1 MLWKAF
7 RPAKVAFS
15 YSNLPCRL
23 FPCFLFYPITE
34 HAILSFGLLCWGH
47 VKTRSRFRGSPRKPE
62 TARVITCTFL
72 FHNVTAGSVVGM
84 PNQQCAVARSAT
96 SRCEQDPRRI
106 QGQPKGAGTTPGGRR
121 HDSHRGFLDPPQN
134 PQMGR
139 MRILSAGRRDLGP
152 PEWEMGESVLN
163 SDKVGGVLRYELA

>member
-15 YSNLPCRL
+15 YSNLQCRL

-47 VKTRSRFRGSPRKPE
+47 VKTRSRFRGNPRKPE
-62 TARVITCTFL
+62 TAREITC
-72 FHNVTAGSVVGM
+72 S
-84 PNQQCAVARSAT
+84 QCAVARRPRPGVNRT
-96 SRCEQDPRRI
+96 RSRLQER
-106 QGQPKGAGTTPGGRR
+106 PKGAGTTPGGRR
-121 HDSHRGFLDPPQN
+121 HHSHRGFLDPPQH

-139 MRILSAGRRDLGP
+139 MRILSAGRRDSGRRA
-152 PEWEMGESVLN
+152 WDFDESVVN
-163 SDKVGGVLRYELA
+163 SSKVGGSCTVVQSLIR

>member
-15 YSNLPCRL
+15 YSNLQCRL

-62 TARVITCTFL
+62 TAWEI
-72 FHNVTAGSVVGM
+72 NE
-84 PNQQCAVARSAT
+84 QCAVARRPRPGVNRT
-96 SRCEQDPRRI
+96 RSRLQER
-106 QGQPKGAGTTPGGRR
+106 PKGAGTRPGGRR
-121 HDSHRGFLDPPQN
+121 HGSHRGFLDPPQN
-134 PQMGR
+134 PEVDR
-139 MRILSAGRRDLGP
+139 MRILSAGRRDLGLGARP
-152 PEWEMGESVLN
+152 MAGSVVNSSKVEGVLN
-163 SDKVGGVLRYELA
+163 TNQAQTPPSV